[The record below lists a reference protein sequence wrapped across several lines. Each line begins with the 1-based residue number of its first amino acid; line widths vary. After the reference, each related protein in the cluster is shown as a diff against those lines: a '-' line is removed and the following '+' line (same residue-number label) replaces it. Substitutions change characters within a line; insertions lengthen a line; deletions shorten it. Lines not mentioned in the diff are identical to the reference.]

1 MGDQDDLGH
10 RPVDSFLP
18 TIAPLKQESSE
29 VRERGYRQRAAEE
42 DEEVPHQYQ
51 QLDDDEDDNGE
62 DQYESGQDSGDLT
75 DNAPPSP
82 PPEEDLFKDFPTPH
96 NFEDEAF
103 DEQPKPTIEKVVAA
117 PPPLAVSEAEQPKG
131 EGKDKVKKKKK
142 RKSSKKK
149 HSSKDVVHAE
159 ETLKPPKP
167 QPAGEEEMAHKHR
180 PDDTPQPS
188 SASGMRFDEL
198 YRLKGVVSLLSIE

>member
-1 MGDQDDLGH
+1 
-10 RPVDSFLP
+10 VNSFLP

-29 VRERGYRQRAAEE
+29 VRDRGYSHREPEE
-42 DEEVPHQYQ
+42 DEEVPPQYQ
-51 QLDDDEDDNGE
+51 QLDDDDNGE
-62 DQYESGQDSGDLT
+62 DQYESGQDSGDLP

-82 PPEEDLFKDFPTPH
+82 PPAEDLFKGFPTPH
-96 NFEDEAF
+96 NFEDAAF

-117 PPPLAVSEAEQPKG
+117 PPPLAVSEAEQHKG

-149 HSSKDVVHAE
+149 HNSKEVVHAE
-159 ETLKPPKP
+159 EALKPPKP
-167 QPAGEEEMAHKHR
+167 QPAGEEEEGMAHKHR